1 MKIMK
6 FLLLILSFTVLPVFA
21 ETYVQV
27 NGLSAHDRP
36 GYNGF
41 NYGAGLEQGITDRWT
56 LAGGWYRNSE
66 YRGSTYAYG
75 RYAVYKKDSW
85 DIGVAVGA
93 VTGYQRATVL
103 PMAFPEVCY
112 KWACTLILPRVD
124 STGANAIGFRLRIPV
139 N

>member
-1 MKIMK
+1 MKI
-6 FLLLILSFTVLPVFA
+6 LLFVVAILFSNIVSA

-27 NGLSAHDRP
+27 NGVSAHDRT
-36 GYNGF
+36 GYNEF

-56 LAGGWYRNSE
+56 VAAGWYRNSE
-66 YRGSTYAYG
+66 YSGSTYTYG
-75 RYAVYKKDSW
+75 RYAFYKKGSW

-93 VTGYQRATVL
+93 VTGYQRAAVV

-112 KWACTLILPRVD
+112 GWACTLILPRVD
-124 STGANAIGFRLRIPV
+124 SNSANAIGFRLRIPV

>member
-1 MKIMK
+1 MKYWVVA
-6 FLLLILSFTVLPVFA
+6 LIIFVAPALSA
-21 ETYVQV
+21 QTYVQI
-27 NGLSAHDRP
+27 NGLSAHDRS
-36 GYNGF
+36 GYNDF
-41 NYGAGLEQGITDRWT
+41 NWGAGLEQGITDSWT

-66 YRGSTYAYG
+66 YSGSTYAYG

-85 DIGVAVGA
+85 DIGVALGA

-112 KWACTLILPRVD
+112 SWACALFAPRVEA
-124 STGANAIGFRLRIPV
+124 TGANVIGLRLRIPV

>member
-1 MKIMK
+1 MKLVLSVLLTLWFSSIM
-6 FLLLILSFTVLPVFA
+6 A
-21 ETYVQV
+21 QTYVQV
-27 NGLSAHDRP
+27 NGISLHDRS

-41 NYGAGLEQGITDRWT
+41 NYGAGLEQGINDRWT
-56 LAGGWYRNSE
+56 VAGGWYRNSE
-66 YRGSTYAYG
+66 YSGSTYAYG

-93 VTGYQRATVL
+93 VTGYQRATVM

-112 KWACTLILPRVD
+112 GWACTLILPRVD
-124 STGANAIGFRLRIPV
+124 STGANAIGLRLRIPV